1 MTKQLPV
8 IACLACFFGISA
20 AFCQDKMMPGEFGP
34 KVERALRSNT
44 DVLGAEVLASGE
56 PSFSRVD
63 HYFPAMKRPR
73 AIVGVKGH
81 PDFIGIAWDGTLE
94 LGQGPPGTFSRI
106 QISFHLG
113 DPPSPYGVKG
123 AVTRSLLGGYLPVV
137 QARWQFDGLLYE
149 ETVLGHSH
157 NLSPDEPLWAYVRLR
172 VNNPREHESGVR
184 ITVYSTPALG
194 GPVPSYSARIP
205 AHQQHDFY
213 FNTPNTVDPQ
223 HLVFPIG
230 AAEFNQALS
239 ETAAFWKKLLNQ
251 NMVIRT
257 PETRVNDAY
266 RAWLMYNFLNV
277 PKIKGQFMVYD
288 GRPFYE
294 QVYGYSAAL
303 FCDALS
309 QYGYGE
315 EAEKYLESLFRTQ
328 RPDGEYL
335 TIYGTPDN
343 GAMLFALAQHY
354 ALSHDLGWFKTV
366 VPKMIKSC
374 EWIRRSR
381 ATTRVMQGGSKP
393 LTYGLLPAGPAYC
406 DYQIP
411 VYSYVS
417 DSYNWLGMHAA
428 AAAFQ
433 GAGMTV
439 EGEQWQRE
447 ANDYRDDIL
456 TSMQAALVDV
466 GGFKAL
472 PVEPLTQR
480 LLKQGGG
487 DYYGLIAPGILET
500 GIFGPNDA
508 RTSWITRY
516 MEERGGLLLG
526 LDRYADGVDHA
537 YTYGYAL
544 TQLRNGNVDKFLLT
558 FYAMLAYGMSR
569 DTYSAVEV
577 THVPLGINE
586 LTLPHTYS
594 NTQQLRMLRMML
606 VREEGND
613 LLLASGTPRAWLN
626 AGEGISVQRA
636 PTPYG
641 LLSYNLAAGAA
652 GNQSRAII
660 EPLSAGTGSYPEHVK
675 LWLRT
680 PKAGEKPKEVT
691 LNGKPWS
698 SFHDDVV
705 DLPGNMLREKLEIVV
720 KSGR

>member
-1 MTKQLPV
+1 MVSL
-8 IACLACFFGISA
+8 LSLSA
-20 AFCQDKMMPGEFGP
+20 AFCQDKMMPGEFDP
-34 KVERALRSNT
+34 DAARALQSNT
-44 DVLGAEVLASGE
+44 DVLGEEVLASGE
-56 PSFSRVD
+56 PSFSRVEN
-63 HYFPAMKRPR
+63 YFPAMKRPR
-73 AIVGVKGH
+73 AIVGVKDH
-81 PDFIGIAWDGTLE
+81 TDFIGVGWDGTLE
-94 LGQGPPGTFSRI
+94 LGKGPPGTFGRV

-113 DPPSPYGVKG
+113 DPPSPYNGEG
-123 AVTRSLLGGYLPVV
+123 AVTRSLLGAFLPVV
-137 QARWQFDGLLYE
+137 QTRWQFAGLMYE
-149 ETVLGHSH
+149 ETVLGHSQ

-172 VNNPREHESGVR
+172 VTNPREQESSVR

-223 HLVFPIG
+223 HLVFPIS
-230 AAEFNQALS
+230 AAEFDQALN
-239 ETAAFWKKLLNQ
+239 ETAAFWNKLLNQ

-277 PKIKGQFMVYD
+277 PKINGQYMIYD

-303 FCDALS
+303 YCHALS
-309 QYGYGE
+309 QYGYGK

-328 RPDGEYL
+328 RPDGAYI
-335 TIYGTPDN
+335 TIYGMPDN
-343 GAMLFALAQHY
+343 GALLFALARQY
-354 ALSHDLGWFKTV
+354 ELGRDLDWFKKV
-366 VPKMIKSC
+366 APRMVKSC
-374 EWIRRSR
+374 EWISRSR
-381 ATTRVMQGGSKP
+381 ATTKVMQGGTKP

-406 DYQIP
+406 DYQTP

-417 DSYNWLGMHAA
+417 DSYNWLGMHEAA
-428 AAAFQ
+428 LAFQ
-433 GAGMTV
+433 EAGMAA
-439 EGEQWQRE
+439 EGKQWLRE

-487 DYYGLIAPGILET
+487 DYYGLIAPAILET
-500 GIFGPNDA
+500 EIFAPKDE

-516 MEERGGLLLG
+516 MDERGGLLLG

-544 TQLRNGNVDKFLLT
+544 TQLRDGNIGKFLLT

-569 DTYSAVEV
+569 GTYSAVEV
-577 THVPLGINE
+577 THLPFGINE

-613 LLLASGTPRAWLN
+613 LLLASGTPRAWLE
-626 AGEGISVQRA
+626 AGGAISVQRA

-641 LLSYNLAAGAA
+641 LLSYNLAADTA
-652 GNQSRAII
+652 GNQFRATI
-660 EPLSAGTGSYPEHVK
+660 EPLSAGTGDYPEHVK
-675 LWLRT
+675 LWMRT
-680 PKAGEKPKEVT
+680 PRAGEKPKDVT

-698 SFHDDVV
+698 FFHDDVI
-705 DLPGNMLREKLEIVV
+705 DLPGTMMREKLEIVA
-720 KSGR
+720 RY

>member
-1 MTKQLPV
+1 VTGRIPLKILLV
-8 IACLACFFGISA
+8 SLLSFSVAL
-20 AFCQDKMMPGEFGP
+20 CQEKMMPGEFGP
-34 KVERALRSNT
+34 DVERALKSNT
-44 DVLGAEVLASGE
+44 DVFGEEVLATGE
-56 PSFSRVD
+56 PSFNRVAG
-63 HYFPAMKRPR
+63 YFPAMKRPR
-73 AIVGVKGH
+73 AIVGVKDH
-81 PDFIGIAWDGTLE
+81 PDFIAVAWDGTLE
-94 LGQGPPGTFSRI
+94 LGKGPPGTFARV

-113 DPPSPYGVKG
+113 DPPSPYSIEGE
-123 AVTRSLLGGYLPVV
+123 VTHSLLGGYLPAV
-137 QARWQFDGLLYE
+137 QTIWQFEGLKYE
-149 ETVLGHSH
+149 ETVFGHSH

-172 VNNPREHESGVR
+172 ITNPLEQESSVR
-184 ITVYSTPALG
+184 ITVYSAPALG

-213 FNTPNTVDPQ
+213 FRTANTVDPQ
-223 HLVFPIG
+223 HLVFPI
-230 AAEFNQALS
+230 AAADFDQALN
-239 ETAAFWKKLLNQ
+239 EIAAFWNKLLNQ
-251 NMVIRT
+251 NMVIHT

-277 PKIKGQFMVYD
+277 PKIKGQYMIYD

-303 FCDALS
+303 YCAALS
-309 QYGYGE
+309 QYGYGK
-315 EAEKYLESLFRTQ
+315 EAEEYLESLFRTQ

-354 ALSHDLGWFKTV
+354 ALSRDLEWFKTV
-366 VPKMIKSC
+366 APRMVKSC
-374 EWIRRSR
+374 EWISRSR
-381 ATTRVMQGGSKP
+381 ATTKVKLGGTKP
-393 LTYGLLPAGPAYC
+393 LTYGLLPPGPAYC

-417 DSYNWLGMHAA
+417 DSYNWLGMHEAA
-428 AAAFQ
+428 LAFQ
-433 GAGMTV
+433 EAGMAV
-439 EGEQWQRE
+439 EGRQWLQE

-456 TSMQAALVDV
+456 SSMQAALVDG

-508 RTSWITRY
+508 RSSWITRY

-526 LDRYADGVDHA
+526 LDRFADGVDHA

-544 TQLRNGNVDKFLLT
+544 TQLRNGNIARFLLT

-569 DTYSAVEV
+569 GTYSAVEV
-577 THVPLGINE
+577 THLPLGINE

-606 VREEGND
+606 VREEGNS
-613 LLLASGTPRAWLN
+613 LLLASGTPRAWLQ
-626 AGEGISVQRA
+626 AGENISVERA

-641 LLSYNLAAGAA
+641 LLSYNLAADISGRQFRATIEPLAA
-652 GNQSRAII
+652 GN
-660 EPLSAGTGSYPEHVK
+660 GNYPQRVQ
-675 LWLRT
+675 LWLRI
-680 PKAGEKPKEVT
+680 PRVGEKPKGVT

-698 SFHDDVV
+698 SFHDEVI
-705 DLPGNMLREKLEIVV
+705 DLPGIMLREKLEIVV
-720 KSGR
+720 RH